1 MKRLGRILLLRIV
14 IIHFTS
20 FVSRAR
26 QREVVKERKTNHLHL
41 SYELE
46 VCQFALYDEPR
57 RVGSLDEVR
66 RVTPPIA
73 EIRDIRIR
81 CGFPPLLSSHP
92 RTKNATKVVIKK
104 LEGAS
109 ELHWIGSLPL
119 DFGIFHAYVSISVLY
134 VSVVCSGA
142 GF

>member
-41 SYELE
+41 SPSVSYELE

-57 RVGSLDEVR
+57 RGCLLAEVR
-66 RVTPPIA
+66 RVTLIA
-73 EIRDIRIR
+73 EIRDIRVR
-81 CGFPPLLSSHP
+81 CGFVFSSSSYNKICNQNLFK
-92 RTKNATKVVIKK
+92 T
-104 LEGAS
+104 
-109 ELHWIGSLPL
+109 
-119 DFGIFHAYVSISVLY
+119 
-134 VSVVCSGA
+134 
-142 GF
+142 